1 LVLLAVA
8 AVFLWRTLGEEVP
21 GASVA
26 EDSIDSGREPKVSIT
41 NGPET

>member
-1 LVLLAVA
+1 VLLAVA

-41 NGPET
+41 NGPEA